1 MTNSIDPW
9 LSLLRAAV
17 NLEGDPNT
25 RNENTFR
32 DALQA
37 SLRQEQ
43 QRTRERFGTDSL
55 ALYHGEWQA
64 GNNRGAFSLKLGSQ
78 RDETLS
84 TSIELAEGR
93 VATVFVD
100 LSRVGGQLT
109 IHGQVVLAVD
119 GISAD
124 GDSVHESEVSLY
136 RPDGSTDAT
145 TLDADGEFSFH
156 LPGAGAFGLEI
167 LLHSGEVLQL
177 DDIMV
182 EM

>member
-17 NLEGDPNT
+17 NLEGEPNT

-100 LSRVGGQLT
+100 LSRVGGQLA
-109 IHGQVVLAVD
+109 IHGQEVLAV
-119 GISAD
+119 

-156 LPGAGAFGLEI
+156 LPGTGAFGLEI

-177 DDIMV
+177 DDITV